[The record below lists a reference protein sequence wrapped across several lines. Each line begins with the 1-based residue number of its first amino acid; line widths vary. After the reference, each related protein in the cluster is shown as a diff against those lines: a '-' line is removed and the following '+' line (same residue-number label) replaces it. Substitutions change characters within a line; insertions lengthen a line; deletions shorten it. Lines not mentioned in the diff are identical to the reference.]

1 MKRNN
6 DNNIRIESLAEV
18 AVAIAIA
25 LLLCL
30 VVSSLTSCS
39 RKVYVPV
46 ESKTETRVTDTVTRF
61 RTLVITDTVLQRI
74 KETDL
79 RYDSVAPIL
88 DSLNNV
94 IGWERW
100 HFRERTKMADSE
112 RQRLMAVN
120 DSLRRVKADTVR
132 IERAVP
138 YEVPRKLTP
147 WQGFRINAFWWLIGA
162 VAVAGAAGVARCE
175 VGRRHSF
182 RPMVPPPDH

>member
-25 LLLCL
+25 LPLCL

-46 ESKTETRVTDTVTRF
+46 ESVRETRVTDTVTRF
-61 RTLVITDTVLQRI
+61 RTLVITDTVTERI

-120 DSLRRVKADTVR
+120 DSLRRAKSDTVR
-132 IERAVP
+132 IDRPVP

-147 WQGFRINAFWWLIGA
+147 WQSFRINAFWWLIGA
-162 VAVAGAAGVARCE
+162 VAVAGAAGWWVHRKK
-175 VGRRHSF
+175 RQ
-182 RPMVPPPDH
+182 

>member
-1 MKRNN
+1 MRQDN
-6 DNNIRIESLAEV
+6 NNIRIESLAEV

-30 VVSSLTSCS
+30 VASSLTSCS

-46 ESKTETRVTDTVTRF
+46 ESVRETRVTDTVTRF

-94 IGWERW
+94 IGWGRW
-100 HFRERTKMADSE
+100 HFRERTKM
-112 RQRLMAVN
+112 V
-120 DSLRRVKADTVR
+120 
-132 IERAVP
+132 
-138 YEVPRKLTP
+138 
-147 WQGFRINAFWWLIGA
+147 
-162 VAVAGAAGVARCE
+162 
-175 VGRRHSF
+175 
-182 RPMVPPPDH
+182 